1 MEIKVNKEVR
11 NYTENIFL
19 GLSIR
24 QCIFSNIACIVA
36 ILIYYLCIDSL
47 GMEITSWLCMLGAAP
62 FTSLGFITYQNM
74 NVEQI
79 IMTAWHS
86 FLLSKTDLIYK
97 PFNLYQELFKD
108 VFEKQKKE
116 ALGKNDKKLRKILY
130 IIFDYPHKHYTFK
143 QFEV

>member
-11 NYTENIFL
+11 NYTESIFL

-24 QCIFSNIACIVA
+24 QCFFSVIACIVA
-36 ILIYYLCIDSL
+36 VLIYFLCIDSL
-47 GMEITSWLCMLGAAP
+47 GMEMTSWLCMLGAVP
-62 FTSLGFITYQNM
+62 FASLGFITYQNM
-74 NVEQI
+74 NAEQI
-79 IMTAWHS
+79 VLTAWHS

-116 ALGKNDKKLRKILY
+116 ALGKNDKKLRKI
-130 IIFDYPHKHYTFK
+130 KETK
-143 QFEV
+143 